1 MFATEKEMKAEA
13 IRRMKLLGLNEECIE
28 AFDKENR
35 IMIAMSPIGIFANP
49 NEKTIEEI
57 KAFDLNDSIIHVDFM
72 IGSADLS
79 IVATTFDG
87 KEVQIFE
94 NGTWAI

>member
-1 MFATEKEMKAEA
+1 
-13 IRRMKLLGLNEECIE
+13 
-28 AFDKENR
+28 
-35 IMIAMSPIGIFANP
+35 MSQ
-49 NEKTIEEI
+49 EEI

-79 IVATTFDG
+79 ITAETNNGSTVA
-87 KEVQIFE
+87 IFE